1 MSIVDVDTVLAN
13 IKACRLALKWL
24 ENYRRPVAPKN
35 DELKWGEFVEVMG
48 ESVRYFDAFNRPTRV
63 DMENLKRA
71 KMSLEAADTKLKT
84 WAGGSAVLYNV
95 ERGDLAH
102 DLLHCKRLIAWLEKH
117 LGGGS
122 AASEASAVVVGQHV
136 VPDPSKPNATV
147 QHITDEINFILTEL
161 NVARTVQAGNHAFD
175 YDMEPEAEAR
185 RRLFGR
191 GERMGGLLAELKRV
205 SEEA

>member
-13 IKACRLALKWL
+13 IKACRLALKRL

-48 ESVRYFDAFNRPTRV
+48 ECVRYFDAFNKPTRV

-95 ERGDLAH
+95 ERGDLAPE
-102 DLLHCKRLIAWLEKH
+102 LLRCKRLIAWLEEH
-117 LGGGS
+117 VGGV
-122 AASEASAVVVGQHV
+122 SEASL
-136 VPDPSKPNATV
+136 SLI
-147 QHITDEINFILTEL
+147 HI
-161 NVARTVQAGNHAFD
+161 
-175 YDMEPEAEAR
+175 
-185 RRLFGR
+185 
-191 GERMGGLLAELKRV
+191 
-205 SEEA
+205 